1 VSPATIGVLSKILW
15 KKKVLVKITTS
26 GEEYGNISQIK
37 KLPFQSI
44 RKALLRQVDVF
55 VAVNDEVEKE
65 LRGFGLNNPM
75 VKIPNGVDTDR
86 FQPVPS
92 KAAKRS
98 LREILSLPETGRLV
112 LYCGRLEPKKALD
125 TLLYA
130 WDLVSRTAEAKDARL
145 IIVGNGSG
153 RASLEDLANRLGIQ
167 DSVLFLGKKDRVVEY
182 LQCVDVFVFP
192 SVSEGM
198 SNALLEA
205 MACGM
210 PVVVTDIAGN
220 REVVRHLENGI
231 LVKPKEPQQLAYALQ
246 AVLNDEDLAQ
256 RLGAQARKTVEEGY
270 SIEKVVERYIDVYKS
285 LMC

>member
-1 VSPATIGVLSKILW
+1 MA
-15 KKKVLVKITTS
+15 
-26 GEEYGNISQIK
+26 E
-37 KLPFQSI
+37 
-44 RKALLRQVDVF
+44 
-55 VAVNDEVEKE
+55 VND
-65 LRGFGLNNPM
+65 
-75 VKIPNGVDTDR
+75 
-86 FQPVPS
+86 
-92 KAAKRS
+92 AH
-98 LREILSLPETGRLV
+98 
-112 LYCGRLEPKKALD
+112 
-125 TLLYA
+125 
-130 WDLVSRTAEAKDARL
+130 L
-145 IIVGNGSG
+145 IIVGHGSG
-153 RASLEDLANRLGIQ
+153 RASLKDLANRLGIQ
-167 DSVLFLGKKDRVVEY
+167 DTVLFLGKKDRVVEY
-182 LQCVDVFVFP
+182 LQCADLFVFP

-256 RLGAQARKTVEEGY
+256 HLSTQARKTVEEGY